1 MKFKL
6 NEVYS
11 LVRSLPKLTNKE
23 LPIRI
28 SYRLLKLLKSCSE
41 EMETLEKSRIK
52 LIKKYASEKKD
63 DKEKKDMSVSDKNK
77 EKFQEEFTTLLE
89 EEVEI
94 DFKPIAIKDLGE
106 ITLTTNDLISLQKII
121 KEK

>member
-1 MKFKL
+1 MKLKL
-6 NEVYS
+6 SEVYS

-52 LIKKYASEKKD
+52 LIKKYALDKKD
-63 DKEKKDMSVSDKNK
+63 DKVKEDMSVSDENK

-94 DFKPIAIKDLGE
+94 DFKAIAIKDLGE
-106 ITLTTNDLISLQKII
+106 ITLTTNDLMSLQKII

>member
-1 MKFKL
+1 MKLKL
-6 NEVYS
+6 SEIYS

-52 LIKKYASEKKD
+52 LIKKYSSDKKD
-63 DKEKKDMSVSDKNK
+63 DKGKEEMVVSDENK
-77 EKFQEEFTTLLE
+77 DKFQEEFTSLLE
-89 EEVEI
+89 EEVKI
-94 DFKPIAIKDLGE
+94 DFTPIAIKDLGE
-106 ITLTTNDLISLQKII
+106 ITFTTNDLMSLQKII